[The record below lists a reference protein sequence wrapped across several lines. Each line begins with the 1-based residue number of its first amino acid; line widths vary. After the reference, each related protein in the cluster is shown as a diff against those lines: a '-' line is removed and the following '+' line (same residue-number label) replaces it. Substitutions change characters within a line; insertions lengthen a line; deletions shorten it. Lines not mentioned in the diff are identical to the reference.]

1 MMRCAV
7 CDNGERR
14 PARRPYVEE
23 RGHRVAV
30 VTGVPVEEC
39 PACGEIWLAEPVA
52 LRLDALLTQMLAT
65 ETVAVRPFLEVEP
78 TAA

>member
-1 MMRCAV
+1 MRCDV

-23 RGHRVAV
+23 RDHRVAV
-30 VTGVPVEEC
+30 VTSVPVEEC
-39 PACGEIWLAEPVA
+39 PACGEIWIDEAVA
-52 LRLDALLTQMLAT
+52 LRLDSLLTEMLAT
-65 ETVAVRPFLEVEP
+65 ETVAVRPFPETEA

>member
-23 RGHRVAV
+23 RGNRVAV
-30 VTGVPVEEC
+30 VTSVPVEEC

-65 ETVAVRPFLEVEP
+65 EVIAVRPFLEVEP